1 MCRLPDGCM
10 PEKTRALMVGGF
22 EGVIFILSDFEITVE
37 KLVYGGEGLGRL
49 EGRAVLAPF
58 VLPGERARVRGV
70 SEKPGLVRAGLLEV
84 LAAAPER
91 VAPPCP
97 YFMRCGGCHY
107 QHAPYEMQLALKRGI
122 LEDQLRR
129 IGKIAPS
136 AEICVLAGGPWGYR
150 NRVRLHLRL
159 SRGAT
164 GRLPLSACAV
174 RDAACAQARHPGR
187 PVAAHREDRAV
198 GGDLRAGGR
207 TLGLSQSRAIA
218 YRERRARIQGSAIAQ
233 ALPDRALPDR
243 IARD

>member
-37 KLVYGGEGLGRL
+37 KLVYGGEGLARL

-70 SEKPGLVRAGLLEV
+70 SEKPGLVRAGLLGV

-107 QHAPYEMQLALKRGI
+107 QHAPYEMQLALKRSI

-136 AEICVLAGGPWGYR
+136 AEICVLAGGPWGDSQR
-150 NRVRLHLRL
+150 R
-159 SRGAT
+159 
-164 GRLPLSACAV
+164 RLPIRQGALGC
-174 RDAACAQARHPGR
+174 
-187 PVAAHREDRAV
+187 RE
-198 GGDLRAGGR
+198 GEN
-207 TLGLSQSRAIA
+207 TTQC
-218 YRERRARIQGSAIAQ
+218 
-233 ALPDRALPDR
+233 
-243 IARD
+243 